1 MTVIF
6 LAGQSYFP
14 TWMEITI
21 TFSIVTVGFVIFS
34 LAVKYFPIFK
44 NETAETDEIKIPSFI
59 DDLQIV
65 AKQNYNPIMD

>member
-14 TWMEITI
+14 TWMEIAI

-34 LAVKYFPIFK
+34 LAAKYLPIFK
-44 NETAETDEIKIPSFI
+44 NETAETEEIKIPSFI
-59 DDLQIV
+59 DDLQMV
-65 AKQNYNPIMD
+65 SKLNYNPIMD